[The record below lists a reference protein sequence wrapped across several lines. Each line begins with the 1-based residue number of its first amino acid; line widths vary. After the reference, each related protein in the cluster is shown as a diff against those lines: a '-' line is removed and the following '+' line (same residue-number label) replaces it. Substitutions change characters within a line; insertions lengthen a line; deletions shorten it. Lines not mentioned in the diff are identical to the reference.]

1 MDAPLTPDMVL
12 LTLGLLASGYVS
24 GIIAGLLG
32 VGGGIILVP
41 VLFQT
46 FVWFDFPAHLHIHM
60 AVGTS
65 LAIIC
70 FTGGQS
76 ARSHLKRGAVDIE
89 ILKSWAAFIG
99 LGALLGSLLARLIVP
114 DGLKLI
120 FATLALVLG
129 ARMLRGAKRQGGTG
143 PTLSSR
149 LQKLLAGITGFLSA
163 LMGIGGGTLSVP
175 LLGAA
180 GRDMHRAV
188 ATSACLSVIIAVP
201 AAVGFMIGG
210 WSIPDLPPFTLGYV
224 HLLALAVMIPASM
237 LGAPTGAR
245 FAHLLSARQ
254 LELVFAGFLLLSGTR
269 MVLALV

>member
-1 MDAPLTPDMVL
+1 MDTLLTADMVL

-46 FVWFDFPAHLHIHM
+46 FVWFDFPAHLQIHM

-76 ARSHLKRGAVDIE
+76 ARSHLKRGAVDID
-89 ILKSWAAFIG
+89 ILRSWGVFVG
-99 LGALLGSLLARLIVP
+99 LGALSGALLARLIVP

-149 LQKLLAGITGFLSA
+149 VQN
-163 LMGIGGGTLSVP
+163 
-175 LLGAA
+175 
-180 GRDMHRAV
+180 
-188 ATSACLSVIIAVP
+188 C
-201 AAVGFMIGG
+201 
-210 WSIPDLPPFTLGYV
+210 W
-224 HLLALAVMIPASM
+224 PASPVFCRRSWV
-237 LGAPTGAR
+237 LVVAHYPCRSWVPPGATCTAPWRPRPA
-245 FAHLLSARQ
+245 
-254 LELVFAGFLLLSGTR
+254 
-269 MVLALV
+269 

>member
-99 LGALLGSLLARLIVP
+99 LGALLGALLARLIVP

-143 PTLSSR
+143 PILSSR
-149 LQKLLAGITGFLSA
+149 VQKLLH
-163 LMGIGGGTLSVP
+163 P
-175 LLGAA
+175 
-180 GRDMHRAV
+180 R
-188 ATSACLSVIIAVP
+188 
-201 AAVGFMIGG
+201 
-210 WSIPDLPPFTLGYV
+210 
-224 HLLALAVMIPASM
+224 
-237 LGAPTGAR
+237 
-245 FAHLLSARQ
+245 
-254 LELVFAGFLLLSGTR
+254 
-269 MVLALV
+269 

>member
-1 MDAPLTPDMVL
+1 MGLYQGCPGGRLWRRYLSENAVGANVPPQFCKAHWMWCRPNANARLWPRNGRAADTDMVL

-99 LGALLGSLLARLIVP
+99 LGALLG
-114 DGLKLI
+114 
-120 FATLALVLG
+120 ALWH
-129 ARMLRGAKRQGGTG
+129 A
-143 PTLSSR
+143 
-149 LQKLLAGITGFLSA
+149 
-163 LMGIGGGTLSVP
+163 
-175 LLGAA
+175 
-180 GRDMHRAV
+180 
-188 ATSACLSVIIAVP
+188 
-201 AAVGFMIGG
+201 
-210 WSIPDLPPFTLGYV
+210 
-224 HLLALAVMIPASM
+224 
-237 LGAPTGAR
+237 
-245 FAHLLSARQ
+245 
-254 LELVFAGFLLLSGTR
+254 
-269 MVLALV
+269 

>member
-89 ILKSWAAFIG
+89 ILKSWGHVCRAGRFI
-99 LGALLGSLLARLIVP
+99 
-114 DGLKLI
+114 
-120 FATLALVLG
+120 
-129 ARMLRGAKRQGGTG
+129 
-143 PTLSSR
+143 
-149 LQKLLAGITGFLSA
+149 
-163 LMGIGGGTLSVP
+163 GGTLGTPDCSRRVEVDFRHACAGSGRAHVARGKTAGRHRP
-175 LLGAA
+175 DTFIALAKAA
-180 GRDMHRAV
+180 GRHHRFFCRRSWVLVV
-188 ATSACLSVIIAVP
+188 AHYPCRSWVPPGATCTAPWQLRPVSA
-201 AAVGFMIGG
+201 
-210 WSIPDLPPFTLGYV
+210 
-224 HLLALAVMIPASM
+224 
-237 LGAPTGAR
+237 
-245 FAHLLSARQ
+245 
-254 LELVFAGFLLLSGTR
+254 
-269 MVLALV
+269 